1 MEKCGWQM
9 HVNGKFRSCLP
20 SVAFHIE
27 TSHLIFLP
35 NQMTGFYMKCNTG
48 LKWVN
53 LFISG
58 VNRNPVEK
66 EIKLNM
72 FYFVG
77 LEMIFWKISAKES
90 FSAKLH
96 VLDLQ
101 HHLNRISIRIF
112 SHNFF
117 ERSLYV
123 DFRYKNKFADLLVY
137 IFT

>member
-1 MEKCGWQM
+1 
-9 HVNGKFRSCLP
+9 
-20 SVAFHIE
+20 
-27 TSHLIFLP
+27 
-35 NQMTGFYMKCNTG
+35 MTGFSMKCNTG
-48 LKWVN
+48 LKWIN